1 LLGNRKNSR
10 EKPPGCSR
18 LRSVAET
25 VYLGETP
32 AHTER
37 QNTNMKSFK
46 LIAAAILCSLGLTA
60 YGADTFKIDPVHSS
74 VIFSVKHLGVTD
86 FYGDFREISGTVA
99 FDAADPAKSSVDIT
113 VPVEKID
120 TRNEKRD
127 QHLKS
132 PDFFN
137 AKQFPTLTFKST
149 KVEGAGDTYSVTGD
163 LTIHGVTK
171 PVTVQFRKGAETKG
185 QQGETRTGGEAKF
198 TIKRSDYGMT
208 FMNGPL
214 GDDVNIILS
223 LEGTKQ

>member
-1 LLGNRKNSR
+1 
-10 EKPPGCSR
+10 
-18 LRSVAET
+18 
-25 VYLGETP
+25 
-32 AHTER
+32 
-37 QNTNMKSFK
+37 MKLSK
-46 LIAAAILCSLGLTA
+46 LILAAIVCSLGVTA

-99 FDAADPAKSSVDIT
+99 FDAADPAKSSVDLT

-171 PVTVQFRKGAETKG
+171 PVTVQFKKGAETKG
-185 QQGETRTGGEAKF
+185 QQGETRSGGEAKF